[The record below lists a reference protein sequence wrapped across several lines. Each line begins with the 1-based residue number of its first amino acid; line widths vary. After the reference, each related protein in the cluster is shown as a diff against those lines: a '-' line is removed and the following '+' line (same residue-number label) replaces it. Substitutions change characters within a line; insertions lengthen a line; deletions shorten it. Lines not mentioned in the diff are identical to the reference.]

1 MLFNKLNFGFYDPN
15 EKYFYG
21 ESWPDE
27 MVLIEIDDKQYE
39 IYSGQ
44 PPRGYILSADEN
56 GNPMWEEVPGQIE
69 ENNIGIIESL
79 MAVASAKIAPLQDAI
94 DMDIA
99 TEKEAAQL
107 KQWKMY
113 RIELNR
119 VDTTATDMI
128 LPTAPEI

>member
-99 TEKEAAQL
+99 TEKEAA
-107 KQWKMY
+107 
-113 RIELNR
+113 
-119 VDTTATDMI
+119 
-128 LPTAPEI
+128 